1 MVGLRDMPVDAL
13 RDAFPVVG
21 RYVDAFDLFPVVG
34 RYVDTFALFPVVGL
48 LLDTEGAQYNFMEG
62 FNRLLIVPMI
72 SGGAVTPA
80 RSMLLA
86 MRELSM
92 KPTTPTEETFTPMS
106 LAMVS
111 RVPRVL
117 AKAALSIWAI
127 SKGVSLVYF
136 FMSLST
142 ALRVSSLL
150 SSGMLWILSKGSF
163 AACLEI
169 ALAMSKDTSR
179 KVPLTAMRACLIF
192 RAEGFFW
199 GRGLGNGSVSGSSAF
214 SIRILQE
221 N

>member
-1 MVGLRDMPVDAL
+1 MITVDTFA
-13 RDAFPVVG
+13 
-21 RYVDAFDLFPVVG
+21 LFPVVG

-48 LLDTEGAQYNFMEG
+48 LLDTVGTQYNFMEG
-62 FNRLLIVPMI
+62 FIRLLIVLMI

-86 MRELSM
+86 IRELSK
-92 KPTTPTEETFTPMS
+92 KPTAPTEETCTPIS
-106 LAMVS
+106 LAIVRS
-111 RVPRVL
+111 VPRVL
-117 AKAALSIWAI
+117 AKAVLSIWAT

-169 ALAMSKDTSR
+169 ALAMTKDTSR
-179 KVPLTAMRACLIF
+179 KVPLTAMRACLTF
-192 RAEGFFW
+192 MAEGFFW
-199 GRGLGNGSVSGSSAF
+199 GRRLGNGSVSGSSAF